1 MHQRCWLI
9 SSLVVTLSGCAWV
22 TLSSDGAKVRVFAD
36 AEVTN
41 CKRVGETDVSLK
53 DKIAG
58 INRSQDKVKAE
69 LETLGRNS
77 AAGMGGD
84 TIVAA
89 GATNDGTQ
97 SFLVYQCIG
106 VAQ

>member
-1 MHQRCWLI
+1 MHQRYCLI
-9 SSLVVTLSGCAWV
+9 AGWVVALSGCAWV

-36 AEVTN
+36 AEVTH
-41 CKRVGETDVSLK
+41 CKRVGETAVSLK

-58 INRSQDKVKAE
+58 INRSHDKVKAE
-69 LETLGRNS
+69 LETLARNS
-77 AAGMGGD
+77 AAGLGGD
-84 TIVAA
+84 TVVAA
-89 GATNDGTQ
+89 GPINDGTQ